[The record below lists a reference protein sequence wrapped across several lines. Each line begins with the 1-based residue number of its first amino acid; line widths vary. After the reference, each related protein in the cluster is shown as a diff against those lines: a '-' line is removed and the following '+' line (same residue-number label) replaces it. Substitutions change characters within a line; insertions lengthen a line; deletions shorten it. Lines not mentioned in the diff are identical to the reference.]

1 MRSRSFQF
9 LSPFEVGKRQHVSMS
24 ILDFVF
30 LGKQEVSWEIS
41 VFNLRKGTEVAK
53 NEKVESEKMEKL

>member
-1 MRSRSFQF
+1 
-9 LSPFEVGKRQHVSMS
+9 MS